1 MNRNSPFIAG
11 FTRYFFSLLFVTVLV
26 IASNTSLSY
35 AQTTES
41 QDKLERAQI
50 KATKQVRQMA
60 NTVDN
65 FFSMERHF
73 WNDNPSRLTLQGNF
87 DWIDNHGWELNPTI
101 RTNWALPGLNDRLKL
116 VVNEVHSSGSVGGA
130 GADDDPTAA
139 LRWAGSSG
147 KSKNNGYSLDLG
159 LSGYGD
165 PSVQVFGRINAY
177 RRWGI
182 GLWNL
187 RLQNRLFYYA
197 TSELR
202 NDFRTYVER
211 PVTDQIF
218 FRSRTRFDYS
228 QEKDSQ
234 WYPSQ
239 TFTLFQE
246 INDRT
251 AIAWEAYANEVFPED
266 AVFDPDEFLRSC
278 GKSCRTYHLR
288 FRFRQNVG
296 YRWLFYEVWPGV
308 AWPEAR
314 DYEFTPGI
322 RIRLEVVLGD
332 PPDKIQ
338 FSEF

>member
-1 MNRNSPFIAG
+1 MNRNSPPTAE
-11 FTRYFFSLLFVTVLV
+11 FTRYFFNLLFVTVLV

-50 KATKQVRQMA
+50 RATKQVRKMA

-65 FFSMERHF
+65 FFSTERHY

-87 DWIDNHGWELNPTI
+87 DWIDNHGWELNPTL

-139 LRWAGSSG
+139 LRWAGPSG
-147 KSKNNGYSLDLG
+147 KSKNNGYSLDFG

-165 PSVQVFGRINAY
+165 PSAQVFGRINAY

-202 NDFRTYVER
+202 NDFRIYVER
-211 PVTDQIF
+211 PVTDRLFLDLVRASTTPRRKTRNGTPARLSPCFRRSMTGRRSHGKPMQTRF
-218 FRSRTRFDYS
+218 FRRTQCSTRMNF
-228 QEKDSQ
+228 
-234 WYPSQ
+234 
-239 TFTLFQE
+239 
-246 INDRT
+246 
-251 AIAWEAYANEVFPED
+251 
-266 AVFDPDEFLRSC
+266 
-278 GKSCRTYHLR
+278 
-288 FRFRQNVG
+288 
-296 YRWLFYEVWPGV
+296 
-308 AWPEAR
+308 
-314 DYEFTPGI
+314 
-322 RIRLEVVLGD
+322 
-332 PPDKIQ
+332 
-338 FSEF
+338 